1 MTPVYHPESAIEL
14 AIAESL
20 LEAHGIPYFVH
31 NRGYGGLYPGIQVD
45 LINRRTIL
53 VPPSAGDWAKDV
65 LSEYLSDSSGLRADR
80 ERSFRHIL
88 RLIVETLCMGWCVP
102 RIGKSSGKASE

>member
-1 MTPVYHPESAIEL
+1 MTPIYHPESAIEL

-45 LINRRTIL
+45 LINRRTIF
-53 VPPSAGDWAKDV
+53 VPPSAADRARDV
-65 LSEYLSDSSGLRADR
+65 LLEYLSDPSGLRANR
-80 ERSFRHIL
+80 ERSFRHTL
-88 RLIVETLCMGWCVP
+88 RLIVEALCMAWCVP
-102 RIGKSSGKASE
+102 RIGNVRRKEGE